1 MKKLMVTLLTLT
13 ALAAM
18 AAPSFAYVSSS
29 LLSTDSN
36 GTTMNDQRQASST
49 GGTDVGIGASSP
61 ASTDGDRGDD
71 PPPTRPVPEPGTLAL
86 ASMGLLALGV
96 AGRKRQTR

>member
-1 MKKLMVTLLTLT
+1 MKKLLVTLLTVT

-29 LLSTDSN
+29 LLSTDPN
-36 GTTMNDQRQASST
+36 GTTVGDTHGSSSS
-49 GGTDVGIGASSP
+49 GGTDVGIGANDP
-61 ASTDGDRGDD
+61 AGQDGDRGDD

-96 AGRKRQTR
+96 AGRKRQTT

>member
-1 MKKLMVTLLTLT
+1 MKKLTVTLLTLT

-29 LLSTDSN
+29 LLSTDAS
-36 GTTMNDQRQASST
+36 GTTVSSST
-49 GGTDVGIGASSP
+49 GSADVGIGASSP
-61 ASTDGDRGDD
+61 AATDGDRGDD

>member
-1 MKKLMVTLLTLT
+1 MKKLLVTLLTVT

-29 LLSTDSN
+29 LLSTDPN
-36 GTTMNDQRQASST
+36 GTTVGDSHGSSSS
-49 GGTDVGIGASSP
+49 GGTDVAVGANDP
-61 ASTDGDRGDD
+61 ASQDGDD

-96 AGRKRQTR
+96 AGRKRQTA

>member
-1 MKKLMVTLLTLT
+1 MKKLMVTLLTVT

-29 LLSTDSN
+29 LLSTDPS
-36 GTTMNDQRQASST
+36 GTSISDQRQ
-49 GGTDVGIGASSP
+49 GGSGGADVGVGASDP

-96 AGRKRQTR
+96 AGRKRQTS